1 MNNEIHTREDARED
15 SSDLV
20 AAETAGSENS
30 SSAATSETVIEIISI
45 ESRCCTGKDLDLA
58 EVRENSSGATASD
71 AVGNEKSSFSDSLEA
86 LDEIKCVESICSAEK
101 DEDLVDIG
109 GNSLNP
115 VASERTMSEK
125 SSIPVISET
134 VTGKDLDLNKV
145 GDNSSDQAAS
155 NAAGNENSSNSVCSE
170 TLYEI
175 RCADRGCFGGKGND
189 LGGYIGNSS
198 NSVASETV
206 IDVRCT
212 ETECNA
218 SKNKV
223 SKAKTDVLEG
233 KKIAVDKM
241 KSDVPDL
248 LRGNCEG
255 VLESGRWDGEKV
267 CRICHLSSDRG
278 LNASDMIQLGCD
290 CKGELGT
297 AHRHCAETW
306 FKLKGNRWCEICGES
321 AKNITGVG
329 DSRFMEMWN
338 NRMVTGIGS
347 SSLSERGRYPRCQP
361 FGNFLLACLVI
372 AFILPWFFRVN
383 MF

>member
-1 MNNEIHTREDARED
+1 MNNEIHTREDTRED
-15 SSDLV
+15 SSNLV

-30 SSAATSETVIEIISI
+30 SSAATSETVIEIRSI

-58 EVRENSSGATASD
+58 EVRENSSASD
-71 AVGNEKSSFSDSLEA
+71 AVGNENSSFSDSLEP
-86 LDEIKCVESICSAEK
+86 LDEIKWVESTCSAEK
-101 DEDLVDIG
+101 DEDLVVDIG

-125 SSIPVISET
+125 PSVPVISET

-175 RCADRGCFGGKGND
+175 RCADRECFGGNGND
-189 LGGYIGNSS
+189 LGGYSGNSS

-233 KKIAVDKM
+233 KKILVDKM
-241 KSDVPDL
+241 KADVPAL

-306 FKLKGNRWCEICGES
+306 FKLKGNR
-321 AKNITGVG
+321 
-329 DSRFMEMWN
+329 
-338 NRMVTGIGS
+338 
-347 SSLSERGRYPRCQP
+347 
-361 FGNFLLACLVI
+361 
-372 AFILPWFFRVN
+372 
-383 MF
+383 

>member
-1 MNNEIHTREDARED
+1 MNKEIRTREATRED
-15 SSDLV
+15 SLDLV

-30 SSAATSETVIEIISI
+30 SSAATSETVIEIRSI
-45 ESRCCTGKDLDLA
+45 ESRCCTCKDLDLA
-58 EVRENSSGATASD
+58 EVRENLSASD
-71 AVGNEKSSFSDSLEA
+71 AVGNEKSSFSDSLEP
-86 LDEIKCVESICSAEK
+86 LEEIKCVESICSAEK

-115 VASERTMSEK
+115 VASENEK
-125 SSIPVISET
+125 LSIPVISET
-134 VTGKDLDLNKV
+134 VTGKDLDLNEV
-145 GDNSSDQAAS
+145 GDNLSDQAAS
-155 NAAGNENSSNSVCSE
+155 NAAGNENSSNSVRLE

-189 LGGYIGNSS
+189 LVGYSGNSS

-218 SKNKV
+218 SKNRV
-223 SKAKTDVLEG
+223 STAKTDVLEG

-241 KSDVPDL
+241 KADVPDL

-278 LNASDMIQLGCD
+278 LNASDMILLGCD
-290 CKGELGT
+290 CKDELGT

-306 FKLKGNRWCEICGES
+306 FKLKGNR
-321 AKNITGVG
+321 
-329 DSRFMEMWN
+329 
-338 NRMVTGIGS
+338 
-347 SSLSERGRYPRCQP
+347 
-361 FGNFLLACLVI
+361 
-372 AFILPWFFRVN
+372 
-383 MF
+383 